1 MIVNVINGQ
10 GTGAI
15 SSNPFP
21 GMSLAEACGEMKA
34 NVSDILNEMNMGILL
49 NEHMYLRENGTDIE
63 YVNEAGFELK
73 QKVMDAIS
81 KIGAKISELWDKL
94 VKWVQER
101 VEDVRLAFA
110 RASVNKK
117 KAEDIANKLA
127 DGANVS
133 ESKLKLK
140 IMITTEQI
148 NKMVSDLQSFE
159 PGNFDNGETVAD
171 YLSDNG
177 AKFREKYSTKDPAEF
192 TINKKQMLDAIAI
205 VFDTD
210 RKIVPAIRTAK
221 KNMLAGLDKLK
232 NKIKGDNAEDKA
244 DQLKNVNIASRQVSA
259 CCSEAI
265 KMFHTYVD
273 VNVKILQAGVR
284 FKGKDDNKAEA
295 DKKKKEKEE
304 EKKKKEE
311 EKKKKEAE
319 KAAKHESAIFSSDRF
334 FNV

>member
-10 GTGAI
+10 SSGSF

-21 GMSLAEACGEMKA
+21 GMSLAEACGEMKS

-73 QKVMDAIS
+73 QKVTDAIS

-117 KAEDIANKLA
+117 KAEEIANKLEK
-127 DGANVS
+127 DESTVS
-133 ESKLKLK
+133 ASKLKLK
-140 IMITTEQI
+140 IMITTKQI
-148 NKMVSDLQSFE
+148 NDMVSDLQSFN

-210 RKIVPAIRTAK
+210 RNVVPAIRTAK

-232 NKIKGDNAEDKA
+232 NKIKGDDAEDKA
-244 DQLKNVNIASRQVSA
+244 DQLKNVNTASRQVSA

-265 KMFHTYVD
+265 KLFHTYVD

-295 DKKKKEKEE
+295 DKKKAEKEE
-304 EKKKKEE
+304 AKKKKEE
-311 EKKKKEAE
+311 EKAAK
-319 KAAKHESAIFSSDRF
+319 KAAKNESAIFSGDRF

>member
-73 QKVMDAIS
+73 QKVTNAIS
-81 KIGAKISELWDKL
+81 KIGATISELWDKL

-117 KAEDIANKLA
+117 KAEEIANKLEK
-127 DGANVS
+127 DESTVS
-133 ESKLKLK
+133 ASKLKLK
-140 IMITTEQI
+140 IMITTDQI
-148 NKMVSDLQSFE
+148 NKMVNDLQSFK
-159 PGNFDNGETVAD
+159 PGDFDNGETVAD

-205 VFDTD
+205 VFDTN
-210 RKIVPAIRTAK
+210 RNIIPAIRTAK

-232 NKIKGDNAEDKA
+232 NKIKGDDAEDKT
-244 DQLKNVNIASRQVSA
+244 DQLKNVNTASRQVSA

-265 KMFHTYVD
+265 KLFHTYVD

-295 DKKKKEKEE
+295 DKKKAEKEE
-304 EKKKKEE
+304 AKKKKEE
-311 EKKKKEAE
+311 EKAAK
-319 KAAKHESAIFSSDRF
+319 KAAKNESAIFSSDRF

>member
-73 QKVMDAIS
+73 QKVTDAIS

-117 KAEDIANKLA
+117 KAEEIANKLEK
-127 DGANVS
+127 DESTVS
-133 ESKLKLK
+133 ASKLKLK
-140 IMITTEQI
+140 IMITTDQI
-148 NKMVSDLQSFE
+148 NKMVNDLQSFE
-159 PGNFDNGETVAD
+159 PGDFDNGETVAD

-205 VFDTD
+205 VFDTN
-210 RKIVPAIRTAK
+210 RNIIPAIRIAK

-232 NKIKGDNAEDKA
+232 NKIKGNDAENKA
-244 DQLKNVNIASRQVSA
+244 DQLKNVNTASRQVSA

-265 KMFHTYVD
+265 KLFHTYVD

-295 DKKKKEKEE
+295 DKKKAEKEE
-304 EKKKKEE
+304 AKKKKEE
-311 EKKKKEAE
+311 EKAAK
-319 KAAKHESAIFSSDRF
+319 KAAKNESAIFSSDRF

>member
-73 QKVMDAIS
+73 QKVTDAIS

-117 KAEDIANKLA
+117 KAEEIANKLEK
-127 DGANVS
+127 DESTVS
-133 ESKLKLK
+133 ASKLKLK
-140 IMITTEQI
+140 IMITTDQI
-148 NKMVSDLQSFE
+148 NKMVNDLQSFE
-159 PGNFDNGETVAD
+159 PGNFDNC
-171 YLSDNG
+171 

-205 VFDTD
+205 VFDTN
-210 RKIVPAIRTAK
+210 RNIIPAIRTAK
-221 KNMLAGLDKLK
+221 KNMLADLDKLK
-232 NKIKGDNAEDKA
+232 NKIKGGDAEDKA
-244 DQLKNVNIASRQVSA
+244 DQLKNVNTASRQVSA

-265 KMFHTYVD
+265 KLFHTYID

-295 DKKKKEKEE
+295 DKKKPEKEE
-304 EKKKKEE
+304 TKKKKEE
-311 EKKKKEAE
+311 EKAAK
-319 KAAKHESAIFSSDRF
+319 KAAKNESAIFSSDRF

>member
-73 QKVMDAIS
+73 QKVTNAIS
-81 KIGAKISELWDKL
+81 KIGATISELWDKL

-117 KAEDIANKLA
+117 KAEEIANKLEK
-127 DGANVS
+127 DESTVS
-133 ESKLKLK
+133 ASKLKLK
-140 IMITTEQI
+140 IMITTDQI
-148 NKMVSDLQSFE
+148 NKMVNDLQSFE
-159 PGNFDNGETVAD
+159 PGDFDNGETVAD

-205 VFDTD
+205 VFDTN
-210 RKIVPAIRTAK
+210 RNIIPAIRIAK

-232 NKIKGDNAEDKA
+232 NKIKGDDAEDKA
-244 DQLKNVNIASRQVSA
+244 DQLKNVNTASRQVSA

-265 KMFHTYVD
+265 KLFHTYVD

-295 DKKKKEKEE
+295 DKKKAEKEE
-304 EKKKKEE
+304 AKKKKEE
-311 EKKKKEAE
+311 EKAAK
-319 KAAKHESAIFSSDRF
+319 KAAKNESAIFSSDRF

>member
-73 QKVMDAIS
+73 QKVTDAIS

-117 KAEDIANKLA
+117 KAEEIANKLEK
-127 DGANVS
+127 DESTVS
-133 ESKLKLK
+133 ASKLKLK
-140 IMITTEQI
+140 IMITTDQI
-148 NKMVSDLQSFE
+148 NKMVNDLQSFE
-159 PGNFDNGETVAD
+159 PGIFDNGETVAD

-205 VFDTD
+205 VFDTN

-232 NKIKGDNAEDKA
+232 NKIKGDDAEDKA
-244 DQLKNVNIASRQVSA
+244 DQLKNVNTASRQVSA

-265 KMFHTYVD
+265 KLFHTYVD
-273 VNVKILQAGVR
+273 INVKILQAGVR

-295 DKKKKEKEE
+295 DKKKAEKEE
-304 EKKKKEE
+304 AKKKKEE
-311 EKKKKEAE
+311 EKAAK
-319 KAAKHESAIFSSDRF
+319 KAAKNESAIFSSDRF

>member
-117 KAEDIANKLA
+117 KAEEIANKLEK
-127 DGANVS
+127 DESTVS
-133 ESKLKLK
+133 ASKLKLK
-140 IMITTEQI
+140 IMITTGQI

-232 NKIKGDNAEDKA
+232 NKIKGDDAEDKA
-244 DQLKNVNIASRQVSA
+244 DQLKNVNTASRQVSA

-265 KMFHTYVD
+265 KLFHTYVD

-295 DKKKKEKEE
+295 DKKKAEKEE
-304 EKKKKEE
+304 AKKKKEE
-311 EKKKKEAE
+311 EKAAK
-319 KAAKHESAIFSSDRF
+319 KAAKNESAIFSSDRF
-334 FNV
+334 FNI

>member
-73 QKVMDAIS
+73 QKVTDAIS

-117 KAEDIANKLA
+117 KAEEIANKLEK
-127 DGANVS
+127 DESTVS
-133 ESKLKLK
+133 ASKLKLK

-159 PGNFDNGETVAD
+159 HGNFDNGETIAD

-192 TINKKQMLDAIAI
+192 AINKKQMLDAIAI

-232 NKIKGDNAEDKA
+232 NKIKGDDAEDKA
-244 DQLKNVNIASRQVSA
+244 DQLKNVNTASRQVSA

-265 KMFHTYVD
+265 KLFHTYVD

-284 FKGKDDNKAEA
+284 FKGKDDKKA
-295 DKKKKEKEE
+295 EKEE
-304 EKKKKEE
+304 AKKKKEE
-311 EKKKKEAE
+311 EKAAK
-319 KAAKHESAIFSSDRF
+319 KAAKNESAIFSSDRF

>member
-73 QKVMDAIS
+73 QKVTDAIS
-81 KIGAKISELWDKL
+81 KIGATISELWDKL

-117 KAEDIANKLA
+117 KAEEIANKLEK
-127 DGANVS
+127 DESTVS
-133 ESKLKLK
+133 ASKLKLK
-140 IMITTEQI
+140 IMITTDQI
-148 NKMVSDLQSFE
+148 NKMVNDLQRFK

-205 VFDTD
+205 VFDTN
-210 RKIVPAIRTAK
+210 RNIIPAIRTAK

-232 NKIKGDNAEDKA
+232 NKIKGDDAEDKA
-244 DQLKNVNIASRQVSA
+244 DQLKNVNTASRQVSA

-265 KMFHTYVD
+265 KLFHTYVD

-295 DKKKKEKEE
+295 DKKKAEKEE
-304 EKKKKEE
+304 AKKKKEE
-311 EKKKKEAE
+311 EKAAK
-319 KAAKHESAIFSSDRF
+319 KAAKNESAIFSSDRF

>member
-21 GMSLAEACGEMKA
+21 GMSLAEACGEMKS

-73 QKVMDAIS
+73 QKVTDAIS

-117 KAEDIANKLA
+117 KAEEIASKLA
-127 DGANVS
+127 DGAAVS
-133 ESKLKLK
+133 ASKLKLK
-140 IMITTEQI
+140 IMITKPQI
-148 NKMVSDLQSFE
+148 DKMVKDLQDFE
-159 PGNFDNGETVAD
+159 PGKFDNGQTVDA
-171 YLSDNG
+171 YLAENG
-177 AKFREKYSTKDPAEF
+177 EKFRERYSTKDPAEF
-192 TINKKQMLDAIAI
+192 VITKNLMTDAISV
-205 VFDTD
+205 VFETD
-210 RKIVPAIRTAK
+210 RNVVPAIRTAK

-232 NKIKGDNAEDKA
+232 NKIKGDDAEDKA
-244 DQLKNVNIASRQVSA
+244 DQLKNVNTASRQVST

-265 KMFHTYVD
+265 KLFHTYVD
-273 VNVKILQAGVR
+273 INVKILQAGVR
-284 FKGKDDNKAEA
+284 FKGKDEKKDEA

-304 EKKKKEE
+304 EKKKKE
-311 EKKKKEAE
+311 AE
-319 KAAKHESAIFSSDRF
+319 KAKKNESAIFSSNRF
-334 FNV
+334 FSV

>member
-10 GTGAI
+10 
-15 SSNPFP
+15 SFCSFNSNPFP
-21 GMSLAEACGEMKA
+21 GMSLAEACGEMKS

-73 QKVMDAIS
+73 QKVTDAIS

-117 KAEDIANKLA
+117 KAEEIANKLEK
-127 DGANVS
+127 DESTVS
-133 ESKLKLK
+133 ASKLKLK

-210 RKIVPAIRTAK
+210 RKVVPAIRTAK

-232 NKIKGDNAEDKA
+232 NKIKGDDAEDKA
-244 DQLKNVNIASRQVSA
+244 DQLKNVNTASRQVSV

-265 KMFHTYVD
+265 KLFHTYVD

-295 DKKKKEKEE
+295 DKKKAEKEE
-304 EKKKKEE
+304 AKKKKEE
-311 EKKKKEAE
+311 EKAAK
-319 KAAKHESAIFSSDRF
+319 KAAKNESAIFSGYRF

>member
-73 QKVMDAIS
+73 QKVTNAIS
-81 KIGAKISELWDKL
+81 KIGATISELWDKL

-117 KAEDIANKLA
+117 KAEEIANKLEK
-127 DGANVS
+127 DESTVS
-133 ESKLKLK
+133 ASKLKLK
-140 IMITTEQI
+140 IMITTDQI
-148 NKMVSDLQSFE
+148 NKMVNDLQSFE
-159 PGNFDNGETVAD
+159 PGDFDNGETVAD

-205 VFDTD
+205 VFDTN
-210 RKIVPAIRTAK
+210 RNIIPAIRTAK

-232 NKIKGDNAEDKA
+232 NKIKGDDAEDKA
-244 DQLKNVNIASRQVSA
+244 DQLKNVNTASRQVSA

-265 KMFHTYVD
+265 KLFHTYVD

-295 DKKKKEKEE
+295 DKKKAEKEE
-304 EKKKKEE
+304 AKKKKEE
-311 EKKKKEAE
+311 EKAAK
-319 KAAKHESAIFSSDRF
+319 KAAKNESAIFSSDRF

>member
-73 QKVMDAIS
+73 QKVTDAIS
-81 KIGAKISELWDKL
+81 KIGAEISKLWDKL

-117 KAEDIANKLA
+117 KAEEIANKLEK
-127 DGANVS
+127 DESTVS
-133 ESKLKLK
+133 ASKLKLK
-140 IMITTEQI
+140 IMITTDQI
-148 NKMVSDLQSFE
+148 NKMVNDLQSFK

-205 VFDTD
+205 VFDTNSN
-210 RKIVPAIRTAK
+210 IIPAIRTAK

-232 NKIKGDNAEDKA
+232 NKIKGDDAEDKA
-244 DQLKNVNIASRQVSA
+244 DQLKNVNTASRQVSA

-265 KMFHTYVD
+265 KLFHTYVD

-295 DKKKKEKEE
+295 DKKKAEKEE
-304 EKKKKEE
+304 AKKKKEE
-311 EKKKKEAE
+311 EK
-319 KAAKHESAIFSSDRF
+319 AAKNESAIFSSDRF

>member
-21 GMSLAEACGEMKA
+21 GMSLAEACGEMKS

-73 QKVMDAIS
+73 QKVTDAIS

-117 KAEDIANKLA
+117 KAEEIASKLEK
-127 DGANVS
+127 DESTVS
-133 ESKLKLK
+133 ASKLKLK
-140 IMITTEQI
+140 IMITTKQI
-148 NKMVSDLQSFE
+148 NDMVSDLQSFN
-159 PGNFDNGETVAD
+159 PANFDNGESVAD

-210 RKIVPAIRTAK
+210 RNVVPAIRTAK

-232 NKIKGDNAEDKA
+232 NKIKGDDAEDKA
-244 DQLKNVNIASRQVSA
+244 NQLKNVNTASRQVSA

-265 KMFHTYVD
+265 KLFHTYVD

-295 DKKKKEKEE
+295 DKKKEE
-304 EKKKKEE
+304 
-311 EKKKKEAE
+311 E
-319 KAAKHESAIFSSDRF
+319 KAAKKAAKNESAIFSSDRF

>member
-73 QKVMDAIS
+73 QKVTDAIS
-81 KIGAKISELWDKL
+81 KIGAEISKLWDKL

-117 KAEDIANKLA
+117 KAEEIANKLEK
-127 DGANVS
+127 DESTVS
-133 ESKLKLK
+133 ASKLKLK
-140 IMITTEQI
+140 IMITTDQI
-148 NKMVSDLQSFE
+148 NKMVNDLQSFK

-205 VFDTD
+205 VFDTN
-210 RKIVPAIRTAK
+210 RNIIPAIRTAK

-232 NKIKGDNAEDKA
+232 NKIKGDDAEDKA
-244 DQLKNVNIASRQVSA
+244 DQLKNVNTASRQVSA

-265 KMFHTYVD
+265 KLFHTYVD

-295 DKKKKEKEE
+295 DKKKAEKEE
-304 EKKKKEE
+304 AKKKKEE
-311 EKKKKEAE
+311 EK
-319 KAAKHESAIFSSDRF
+319 AAKNESAIFSSDRF

>member
-21 GMSLAEACGEMKA
+21 GMSLAEACGEMKS

-73 QKVMDAIS
+73 QKVMNAIS
-81 KIGAKISELWDKL
+81 KIGATISELWDKL

-117 KAEDIANKLA
+117 KAEEIANKLEK
-127 DGANVS
+127 DESTVS
-133 ESKLKLK
+133 ASKLKLK
-140 IMITTEQI
+140 IMITTDQI
-148 NKMVSDLQSFE
+148 NKMVNDLQSFE
-159 PGNFDNGETVAD
+159 PGDFDNGETVAD

-205 VFDTD
+205 VFDTN

-232 NKIKGDNAEDKA
+232 NKIKGDDAEDKA
-244 DQLKNVNIASRQVSA
+244 DQLKNVNTASRQVSA

-265 KMFHTYVD
+265 KLFHTYVD

-284 FKGKDDNKAEA
+284 FNGKDDNKAKA
-295 DKKKKEKEE
+295 DKKKAEKEE
-304 EKKKKEE
+304 AKKKKEE
-311 EKKKKEAE
+311 EK
-319 KAAKHESAIFSSDRF
+319 AAKNESAIFSSDRF

>member
-73 QKVMDAIS
+73 QKVTDAIS

-117 KAEDIANKLA
+117 KAEEIANKLEK
-127 DGANVS
+127 DESTVS
-133 ESKLKLK
+133 ASKLKLK
-140 IMITTEQI
+140 IMITTDQI
-148 NKMVSDLQSFE
+148 NKMVNDLQSFE

-205 VFDTD
+205 VFDTN
-210 RKIVPAIRTAK
+210 RNIIPAIRTAK

-232 NKIKGDNAEDKA
+232 NKIKGDDAEDKA
-244 DQLKNVNIASRQVSA
+244 DQLKNVNTASRQVSA

-265 KMFHTYVD
+265 KLFHTYVD

-295 DKKKKEKEE
+295 DKKKAEKEE
-304 EKKKKEE
+304 AKKKKEE
-311 EKKKKEAE
+311 EKAAK
-319 KAAKHESAIFSSDRF
+319 KAAKNESAIFSSDRF

>member
-10 GTGAI
+10 SSGAI
-15 SSNPFP
+15 NSNPFP

-34 NVSDILNEMNMGILL
+34 NVSDILSEMNMGILL

-73 QKVMDAIS
+73 QKVTDAIS
-81 KIGAKISELWDKL
+81 KVGAKISELWDKL

-117 KAEDIANKLA
+117 KAEDIASKLA
-127 DGANVS
+127 DDANVS

-148 NKMVSDLQSFE
+148 NKMVSDLQSFD
-159 PGNFDNGETVAD
+159 PGNFDNGQTVDAYLAD
-171 YLSDNG
+171 SG

-192 TINKKQMLDAIAI
+192 VISKKHMTDAIAV

-210 RKIVPAIRTAK
+210 RNVVPAIRTAK

-232 NKIKGDNAEDKA
+232 NKIKGDDAEDKA
-244 DQLKNVNIASRQVSA
+244 DQLKNVNTASRQVSS

-265 KMFHTYVD
+265 KLFHTYVD
-273 VNVKILQAGVR
+273 INVKILQAGVR
-284 FKGKDDNKAEA
+284 FKGKDESKAEA
-295 DKKKKEKEE
+295 DKKKAEKEE
-304 EKKKKEE
+304 A
-311 EKKKKEAE
+311 KKKKEAE
-319 KAAKHESAIFSSDRF
+319 KAAKKSEKHESAIFSGDRF
-334 FNV
+334 FSV

>member
-73 QKVMDAIS
+73 QKVTNAIS
-81 KIGAKISELWDKL
+81 KIGATISELWDKL

-117 KAEDIANKLA
+117 KAEEIANKLEK
-127 DGANVS
+127 DESTVS
-133 ESKLKLK
+133 ASKLKLK
-140 IMITTEQI
+140 IMITTDQI
-148 NKMVSDLQSFE
+148 NKMVNDLQSFE
-159 PGNFDNGETVAD
+159 PGDFNNGETVAD

-205 VFDTD
+205 VFDTN

-232 NKIKGDNAEDKA
+232 NKINGDDAEDKA
-244 DQLKNVNIASRQVSA
+244 DQLKNVNTASRQVSA

-265 KMFHTYVD
+265 KLFHTYVD

-295 DKKKKEKEE
+295 DKKKAEKEE
-304 EKKKKEE
+304 AKKKKEE
-311 EKKKKEAE
+311 EKAAK
-319 KAAKHESAIFSSDRF
+319 KAAKNESAIFSSDRF

>member
-73 QKVMDAIS
+73 QKVTNAIS
-81 KIGAKISELWDKL
+81 KIGATISELWDKL

-117 KAEDIANKLA
+117 KAEEIANKLEK
-127 DGANVS
+127 DESTVS
-133 ESKLKLK
+133 ASKLKLK
-140 IMITTEQI
+140 IMITTDQI
-148 NKMVSDLQSFE
+148 NKMVNDLQSFN
-159 PGNFDNGETVAD
+159 PGDFDDGETVAD

-177 AKFREKYSTKDPAEF
+177 AKFREKYSTKDPAKF

-205 VFDTD
+205 VFDTN
-210 RKIVPAIRTAK
+210 RNIIPAIRTAK

-232 NKIKGDNAEDKA
+232 NKINGDDAEDKA
-244 DQLKNVNIASRQVSA
+244 DQLKNVNTASRQVSA

-265 KMFHTYVD
+265 KLFHTYVD

-295 DKKKKEKEE
+295 DKKKAEKEE
-304 EKKKKEE
+304 AKKKKEE
-311 EKKKKEAE
+311 EKAAK
-319 KAAKHESAIFSSDRF
+319 KAAKNESAIFSSDRF

>member
-10 GTGAI
+10 SSG
-15 SSNPFP
+15 SFNSNPFP
-21 GMSLAEACGEMKA
+21 GMSLAEACGEMKS

-73 QKVMDAIS
+73 QKVTDAIS

-117 KAEDIANKLA
+117 KAEEIANKLA

-148 NKMVSDLQSFE
+148 NKMVSDLQSFN
-159 PGNFDNGETVAD
+159 PDKFDNGQTVAD

-210 RKIVPAIRTAK
+210 RKVVPAIRTAK

-232 NKIKGDNAEDKA
+232 NKINGDDAEDKA
-244 DQLKNVNIASRQVSA
+244 DQLKNVNTASRQVSV

-265 KMFHTYVD
+265 KLFHTYVD

-284 FKGKDDNKAEA
+284 FKGKDEA
-295 DKKKKEKEE
+295 DKKKAEKEE
-304 EKKKKEE
+304 AKKKKEE
-311 EKKKKEAE
+311 EKAAK
-319 KAAKHESAIFSSDRF
+319 KAAKNESAIFSSDRF

>member
-73 QKVMDAIS
+73 QKVTNAIS
-81 KIGAKISELWDKL
+81 KIGATISELWDKL

-117 KAEDIANKLA
+117 KAEEIANKLEK
-127 DGANVS
+127 DESTVS
-133 ESKLKLK
+133 ASKLKLK
-140 IMITTEQI
+140 IMITTDQI
-148 NKMVSDLQSFE
+148 NKMVNDLQSFE
-159 PGNFDNGETVAD
+159 PGDFDNGETVAD

-205 VFDTD
+205 VFDTN
-210 RKIVPAIRTAK
+210 RNIIPAIRTAK
-221 KNMLAGLDKLK
+221 KNMMAGLDKLK
-232 NKIKGDNAEDKA
+232 NKIKGDDAEDKA
-244 DQLKNVNIASRQVSA
+244 DQLKNVNTASRQVSA

-265 KMFHTYVD
+265 KLFHTYVD

-295 DKKKKEKEE
+295 DKKKAEKEE
-304 EKKKKEE
+304 AKKKKEE
-311 EKKKKEAE
+311 EKAAK
-319 KAAKHESAIFSSDRF
+319 KAAKNESAIFSSDRF

>member
-73 QKVMDAIS
+73 QKVTNAIS
-81 KIGAKISELWDKL
+81 KIGATISELWDKL

-117 KAEDIANKLA
+117 KAEEIANKLEK
-127 DGANVS
+127 DESTVS
-133 ESKLKLK
+133 ASKLKLK
-140 IMITTEQI
+140 IMITTDQI
-148 NKMVSDLQSFE
+148 NKMVNDLQSFN
-159 PGNFDNGETVAD
+159 PGDFDNGETVAD

-205 VFDTD
+205 VFDTN
-210 RKIVPAIRTAK
+210 RNIIPAIRTAK

-232 NKIKGDNAEDKA
+232 NKINGDDAEDKA
-244 DQLKNVNIASRQVSA
+244 DQLKNVNTASRQVSA

-265 KMFHTYVD
+265 KLFHTYVD

-295 DKKKKEKEE
+295 DKKKAEKEE
-304 EKKKKEE
+304 AKKKKEE
-311 EKKKKEAE
+311 EKAAK
-319 KAAKHESAIFSSDRF
+319 KAAKNESAIFSSDRF

>member
-21 GMSLAEACGEMKA
+21 GMSLAEACGEMKS

-73 QKVMDAIS
+73 QKVTDAIS

-117 KAEDIANKLA
+117 KAEEIASKLEK
-127 DGANVS
+127 NESTVS
-133 ESKLKLK
+133 ASKLKLK
-140 IMITTEQI
+140 IMITTKQI
-148 NKMVSDLQSFE
+148 NDMVSDLQSFN

-210 RKIVPAIRTAK
+210 RNVVPAIRTAK

-232 NKIKGDNAEDKA
+232 NKIKGDDAEDKA
-244 DQLKNVNIASRQVSA
+244 NQLKNVNTASRQVSA

-265 KMFHTYVD
+265 KLFHTYVD

-295 DKKKKEKEE
+295 DKKKTEKEE
-304 EKKKKEE
+304 SKKKKEE
-311 EKKKKEAE
+311 EKAAK
-319 KAAKHESAIFSSDRF
+319 KAAKNESAIFSSDRF

>member
-73 QKVMDAIS
+73 QKVTNAIS
-81 KIGAKISELWDKL
+81 KIGANISKLWDKL

-117 KAEDIANKLA
+117 KAEEIANKLEK
-127 DGANVS
+127 DESTVS
-133 ESKLKLK
+133 ASKLKLK
-140 IMITTEQI
+140 IMITTNQI
-148 NKMVSDLQSFE
+148 NKMVNDLQSFT
-159 PGNFDNGETVAD
+159 PGDLDNGETVAD

-205 VFDTD
+205 VFDTN
-210 RKIVPAIRTAK
+210 RNIIPAIRTAK

-232 NKIKGDNAEDKA
+232 NKIKGDDAEDKA
-244 DQLKNVNIASRQVSA
+244 DQLKNVNTTSRQVSV

-265 KMFHTYVD
+265 KLFHTYVD

-295 DKKKKEKEE
+295 DKKKAEKEE
-304 EKKKKEE
+304 AKAKKEE
-311 EKKKKEAE
+311 EKAAK
-319 KAAKHESAIFSSDRF
+319 KAAKNESAIFSSDRF

>member
-1 MIVNVINGQ
+1 MVSTSHALPKHPHLPNHPLFLDVLQ
-10 GTGAI
+10 GRPVAHRQ
-15 SSNPFP
+15 S
-21 GMSLAEACGEMKA
+21 CGE
-34 NVSDILNEMNMGILL
+34 
-49 NEHMYLRENGTDIE
+49 
-63 YVNEAGFELK
+63 AGAQRRGFRNTGNHD
-73 QKVMDAIS
+73 V
-81 KIGAKISELWDKL
+81 
-94 VKWVQER
+94 R

-117 KAEDIANKLA
+117 KAEEIANKLA

-140 IMITTEQI
+140 IMITTKQI
-148 NKMVSDLQSFE
+148 NDMVSDLQSFN

-210 RKIVPAIRTAK
+210 RNVVPAIRTAK

-232 NKIKGDNAEDKA
+232 SKIKGDDAEDKA
-244 DQLKNVNIASRQVSA
+244 DQLKNVNTASRQVSA

-265 KMFHTYVD
+265 KLFHTYVD
-273 VNVKILQAGVR
+273 INVKILQAGVR

-295 DKKKKEKEE
+295 DKKKAEKEE
-304 EKKKKEE
+304 AKKKKEE
-311 EKKKKEAE
+311 EKAAK
-319 KAAKHESAIFSSDRF
+319 KAAKNESAIFSSDRF

>member
-73 QKVMDAIS
+73 QKVTNAIS
-81 KIGAKISELWDKL
+81 KIGATISELWDKL

-117 KAEDIANKLA
+117 KAEEIANKLEK
-127 DGANVS
+127 DESTVS
-133 ESKLKLK
+133 ASKLKLK
-140 IMITTEQI
+140 IMITTDQI
-148 NKMVSDLQSFE
+148 NKMVNDLQSFE

-205 VFDTD
+205 VFDTN
-210 RKIVPAIRTAK
+210 RNIIPAIRTAK

-232 NKIKGDNAEDKA
+232 NKIKGDDAEDKA
-244 DQLKNVNIASRQVSA
+244 DQLKNVNTASRQVSA

-265 KMFHTYVD
+265 KLFHTYVD

-295 DKKKKEKEE
+295 DKKKAEKEE
-304 EKKKKEE
+304 AKKKKEE
-311 EKKKKEAE
+311 EKAAK
-319 KAAKHESAIFSSDRF
+319 KAAKNESAIFSSDRF

>member
-73 QKVMDAIS
+73 QKVTDAIS

-117 KAEDIANKLA
+117 KAEEIANKLEK
-127 DGANVS
+127 DESTVS
-133 ESKLKLK
+133 ASKLKLK
-140 IMITTEQI
+140 IMITTDQI
-148 NKMVSDLQSFE
+148 NKMVNDLQSFK

-205 VFDTD
+205 VFDTNSN
-210 RKIVPAIRTAK
+210 IIPAIRTAK

-232 NKIKGDNAEDKA
+232 NKIKGDDAEDKA
-244 DQLKNVNIASRQVSA
+244 DQLKNVNTASRQVSA

-265 KMFHTYVD
+265 KLFHTYVD

-295 DKKKKEKEE
+295 DKKKAEKEE
-304 EKKKKEE
+304 AKKKKEE
-311 EKKKKEAE
+311 EK
-319 KAAKHESAIFSSDRF
+319 AAKNESAIFSSDRF

>member
-73 QKVMDAIS
+73 QKVTDAIS

-101 VEDVRLAFA
+101 VEDIRLAFA

-117 KAEDIANKLA
+117 KAEEIANKLEK
-127 DGANVS
+127 DESTVS
-133 ESKLKLK
+133 ASKLKLK

-148 NKMVSDLQSFE
+148 NKMVSDLQSFD

-210 RKIVPAIRTAK
+210 RKVVPAIRTAK

-232 NKIKGDNAEDKA
+232 NKIKGDDAEDKA
-244 DQLKNVNIASRQVSA
+244 DQLKNVNTASRQVSA

-265 KMFHTYVD
+265 KLFHTYVD
-273 VNVKILQAGVR
+273 ANVKILQAGVR

-295 DKKKKEKEE
+295 DKKKAEKEE
-304 EKKKKEE
+304 AKKKKEE
-311 EKKKKEAE
+311 EKAAK
-319 KAAKHESAIFSSDRF
+319 KAAKNESAIFSSDRF

>member
-21 GMSLAEACGEMKA
+21 GMSLAEACGEMKS

-73 QKVMDAIS
+73 QKVTDAIS

-117 KAEDIANKLA
+117 KAEEIASKLEK
-127 DGANVS
+127 DESTVS
-133 ESKLKLK
+133 ASKLKLK
-140 IMITTEQI
+140 IMITTKQI
-148 NKMVSDLQSFE
+148 NDMVSDLQSFN
-159 PGNFDNGETVAD
+159 PDIFDNGETVAD

-210 RKIVPAIRTAK
+210 RNVVPAIRTAK

-232 NKIKGDNAEDKA
+232 NKIKGDDAEDKA
-244 DQLKNVNIASRQVSA
+244 NQLKNVNTASRQVSA

-265 KMFHTYVD
+265 KLFHTYVD

-295 DKKKKEKEE
+295 DKKKTEKEE
-304 EKKKKEE
+304 AKKKKEE
-311 EKKKKEAE
+311 EKAAK
-319 KAAKHESAIFSSDRF
+319 KAAKNESAIFSSDRF

>member
-21 GMSLAEACGEMKA
+21 SMSLAEACGEMKA

-73 QKVMDAIS
+73 QKVTDAIS
-81 KIGAKISELWDKL
+81 KIGARISELWDKL

-117 KAEDIANKLA
+117 KAEEIANKLEK
-127 DGANVS
+127 DESTVS
-133 ESKLKLK
+133 ASKLKLK
-140 IMITTEQI
+140 IMITTDQI
-148 NKMVSDLQSFE
+148 HKMVNDLQSFE

-205 VFDTD
+205 VFDTN
-210 RKIVPAIRTAK
+210 RNIIPAIRTAK

-232 NKIKGDNAEDKA
+232 NKIKGDDAEDKA
-244 DQLKNVNIASRQVSA
+244 DQLKNVNTASRQVSA

-265 KMFHTYVD
+265 KLFHTYVD

-295 DKKKKEKEE
+295 DKKKAEKEE
-304 EKKKKEE
+304 AKKKKEE
-311 EKKKKEAE
+311 AAK
-319 KAAKHESAIFSSDRF
+319 KAAKNESAIFSSDRF